1 MLKAHNCM
9 FMKEEMTATANS
21 WRGIIENLYFEIDN
35 VYILSMSLLHVNDDD
50 CDENDCTLVMVYIFQ
65 VSESSILQNTA
76 LLHLFQEN
84 I

>member
-1 MLKAHNCM
+1 
-9 FMKEEMTATANS
+9 
-21 WRGIIENLYFEIDN
+21 
-35 VYILSMSLLHVNDDD
+35 MSLFHVDDGD
-50 CDENDCTLVMVYIFQ
+50 SDENDCTLVMVYIFQ